1 MSIFRYTDQ
10 QGKLWGSLA
19 EYFTRDGLFE
29 KARDVYEEAIKTVM
43 TIRDF
48 SQVFDAYAASEE
60 RLVNALMESE
70 EELTEEEEIELEM
83 RLARYEFV
91 IERRPL
97 LLNSVALRQNPHNVE
112 EWLKRVQLLE
122 GKPIEIVETFNDA
135 VNTINPKEAIGKV
148 WTLWVEFAK
157 FYESNKH
164 LDDARAVFSKATEF
178 NFSKVDDLANIWTEW
193 AELELR
199 NNDPSAAIRLMEK
212 ATSVRAK
219 DKKSVSYHDTTI
231 SVQARLH
238 KSLKLWSMYADLEES
253 FGTFKTT
260 KAVYDKIIDLRIA
273 TPQIII
279 NYGMFLEEN
288 NYFEE
293 SFKAYEKGI
302 DLFKWP
308 NVYDIWNVYL
318 TKFLSRY
325 GGSKLER
332 ARDLFEQCLASCPK
346 DLAKPFYLL
355 YAKLE
360 EEHGL
365 AKHSMA
371 IYDRAAR
378 SGTEKRDQFELFNV
392 YIKKAA
398 ELFGIT
404 YTRQIYEIAISELP
418 DDEAR
423 EMCIKFASMERKLGE
438 IDRAR
443 AIYSHS
449 SQFADPRT
457 CQEFWNIWKEFEMQ
471 HGNEDTIREMLR
483 IKRSVQATFNTQ
495 VNFMSAQMVAATSVD
510 ENNAPND
517 MSALERQA
525 LTEAA
530 ISAQDADRD
539 LASEAAEILAR
550 KRETIK
556 FVSSGNRINEEEAA
570 KTTNPDEIDLDED
583 GEEDEEEEIAAKREL
598 ISLLISQSLINFIF
612 SGLKI
617 EQKQVPKAVFGD
629 LVPSTEDG

>member
-1 MSIFRYTDQ
+1 M
-10 QGKLWGSLA
+10 
-19 EYFTRDGLFE
+19 FE

-48 SQVFDAYAASEE
+48 SQVFDSYASSEE
-60 RLVNALMESE
+60 KLVNALMESE
-70 EELTEEEEIELEM
+70 TDLTEEEETELEM
-83 RLARYEFV
+83 RLARYEHL

-112 EWLKRVQLLE
+112 EWHKRVALLE
-122 GKPIEIVETFNDA
+122 GRPIEIVETYNNS

-157 FYESNKH
+157 FYEANKH
-164 LDDARAVFSKATEF
+164 LDEARAVFEKATEF
-178 NFSKVDDLANIWTEW
+178 NFSKVEDLASIWCEW
-193 AELELR
+193 AEFELR
-199 NNDPSAAIRLMEK
+199 NNNPSGAIRLMER
-212 ATSVRAK
+212 ATSVPK
-219 DKKSVSYHDTTI
+219 SSKGKKGGVSYHDTSE
-231 SVQARLH
+231 SVQKRLH

-260 KAVYDKIIDLRIA
+260 RAVYDKIIDLRIA

-279 NYGMFLEEN
+279 NYGMFLEDAH
-288 NYFEE
+288 YWEE
-293 SFKAYEKGI
+293 SFKAYEKGV

-318 TKFLSRY
+318 TKFLKRY
-325 GGSKLER
+325 GGTKLER
-332 ARDLFEQCLASCPK
+332 ARDLFEQCLSTCPK
-346 DLAKPFYLL
+346 NLAKPFYLL

-378 SGTEKRDQFELFNV
+378 AGTERKDQFELFNI
-392 YIKKAA
+392 YIKKAS

-404 YTRQIYEIAISELP
+404 YTRQIYEIAIAELP

-443 AIYSHS
+443 AIYAHS
-449 SQFADPRT
+449 SNFADPRT
-457 CQEFWNIWKEFEMQ
+457 CVEFWSIWKEFEMK

-495 VNFMSAQMVAATSVD
+495 VNFMSAQMVAASATDPDRSIL
-510 ENNAPND
+510 ND
-517 MSALERQA
+517 MSQLEREA
-525 LTEAA
+525 LTETA
-530 ISAQDADRD
+530 IQNQRDIGRSDIGGDLESSLSA
-539 LASEAAEILAR
+539 ASEGGDSLSR
-550 KRETIK
+550 KRETIR
-556 FVSSGNRINEEEAA
+556 FVSSGNRLNEEAQL

-583 GEEDEEEEIAAKREL
+583 DEDETAAKSKFFPPLEL
-598 ISLLISQSLINFIF
+598 PF
-612 SGLKI
+612 
-617 EQKQVPKAVFGD
+617 
-629 LVPSTEDG
+629 T